1 MKANELRA
9 ERTQPDFGAEDD
21 PNKLFRAGLLLM
33 QTDRVHE
40 ASAAFER
47 ALALAP
53 GEAIF
58 QSYHG
63 LCLVQT
69 GRRYQEALDLCENA
83 IKDSP
88 YHPELYHNL
97 AQVYLVKGK
106 RKKAIAALQHGL
118 QLDPQNAAI
127 HDEFRRIGIRKRPV
141 LPFLHRS
148 HPANIF
154 LGKFLKVLHLR

>member
-1 MKANELRA
+1 MKANELHA
-9 ERTQPDFGAEDD
+9 ERTQPDFGTEDD

-33 QTDRVHE
+33 QTERVHE

-53 GEAIF
+53 EEAIF
-58 QSYHG
+58 QSYYG

-69 GRRYQEALDLCENA
+69 GRRYQEALDLCESA
-83 IKDSP
+83 IQESP

-106 RKKAIAALQHGL
+106 RKKAISALHKGL
-118 QLDPQNAAI
+118 QLDPQYEAI
-127 HDEFRRIGIRKRPV
+127 LDEFRRIGIRKRPV
-141 LPFLHRS
+141 IGFLHRN

-154 LGKFLKVLHLR
+154 LGKLLKVLHLR